1 VILVGEIIIKN
12 GRVFDPLN
20 DINGDVMDISIKDG
34 KIVESVSLDAKVI
47 DAAGM
52 LVMPGGVDAHAHIAG
67 GKVNVGRIM
76 RPEDSRSGIKPRTK
90 VTRPYS
96 GYTVPNTFAMGYR
109 YAELGY
115 TTAFEAAIP
124 LLKARHT
131 HEEFEDIPIID
142 KGGLSLFGSNWQVMD
157 SIREGDLE
165 KLAAYVA
172 WGLRAS
178 RGYGVKIVNP
188 GGGEAWGFGRNV
200 TGLHDVV
207 PNFDVKPAEIITSLA
222 KANEM
227 LNLPHSIH
235 LHCNNL
241 GKPGNYETTVESMK
255 LLENI
260 KPSRDRQVVHVT
272 HVAFNAWG
280 GTGWGDFE
288 SKADVVAEYLN
299 QHEHVTIDMGQV
311 LFGSATTMTAD
322 APVQYANAR
331 MLGAKWSNG
340 DVELED
346 TSGVVPLFYV
356 RGMYIHDIMWAIGL
370 ELALL
375 TNDPWQVLL
384 TTDHPNGSPFVNYP
398 EVVALLMSAKKREE
412 EIAKLSDKMRERTT
426 LPGIDREFDWYDIAI
441 KTRAAHA
448 KILGLQEYGKGHLG
462 VGADG
467 DVAIY
472 NINPDDVDASVEHT
486 VVKKAF
492 QTPAYTIK
500 DGEVIVKDGE
510 IIAAPMGRTFWV
522 NASVPE
528 EYNERLMKDLEWKFR
543 KYYSVNMANYM
554 VQDAYLQHPFEIKA
568 GLIEVAAG
576 GH

>member
-1 VILVGEIIIKN
+1 MSELLIKN
-12 GRVFDPLN
+12 GKVFDPLN
-20 DINGDVMDISIKDG
+20 EVKGDVMDIAIKDG
-34 KIVESVSLDAKVI
+34 KIVESVSSGAKVI
-47 DAAGM
+47 DASGM
-52 LVMPGGVDAHAHIAG
+52 TVMAGGVDAHTHIAG

-76 RPEDSRSGIKPRTK
+76 RPDDGRSGIKARTK
-90 VTRPYS
+90 ITRPCS

-124 LLKARHT
+124 ILKARHT

-142 KGGLSLFGSNWQVMD
+142 KGGLTLFSSNWQVMD
-157 SIREGDLE
+157 AVREGDLD

-188 GGGEAWGFGRNV
+188 GGGEAWGFGKNV
-200 TGLHDVV
+200 SGLDDTV
-207 PNFDVKPAEIITSLA
+207 PNFDVTPSEIILGLA

-241 GKPGNYETTVESMK
+241 GKPGNYETTIETIRR
-255 LLENI
+255 LEKI

-272 HVAFNAWG
+272 HVTFNAWG
-280 GTGWGDFE
+280 GTHFGNFE
-288 SKADVVAEYLN
+288 SKADAVAEYLN
-299 QHEHVTIDMGQV
+299 KSDHVTIDMGQ
-311 LFGSATTMTAD
+311 LIFGSATTMTAD
-322 APVQYANAR
+322 GPVQYANSR
-331 MLGAKWSNG
+331 LLGAKWGNG

-346 TSGVVPLFYV
+346 ASGVVPLFYV
-356 RGMYIHDIMWAIGL
+356 RKMYIHDIMWAIGL

-384 TTDHPNGSPFVNYP
+384 TTDHPNGGPFVNYP
-398 EVVALLMSAKKREE
+398 EVIALLMSAKKREE
-412 EIAKLSDKMRERTT
+412 EIAKLSEKMQERTC
-426 LPGIDREFDWYDIAI
+426 LAGIDREFDWYDIAI

-467 DVAIY
+467 DVTIY
-472 NINPDDVDASVEHT
+472 NINTDAVDPSIEHAA
-486 VVKKAF
+486 VKKAF

-500 DGEVIVKDGE
+500 DGDTVAKDGQ
-510 IIAAPMGRTFWV
+510 ITATPAGRTFWV

-528 EYNERLMKDLEWKFR
+528 EDTTRLMKDLEWKFR

-554 VQDAYLQHPFEIKA
+554 VQDAYVQHPIVVEA
-568 GLIEVAAG
+568 GVK
-576 GH
+576 